1 MQQKDGITDKSTIN
15 DLVLLRSRIRYCI
28 SLRSDHYRL
37 LSFLL
42 FNIVILLGATVFC
55 FTDGYDT
62 YDTSMALLLLLF
74 WNVIMI
80 NFVN

>member
-1 MQQKDGITDKSTIN
+1 
-15 DLVLLRSRIRYCI
+15 
-28 SLRSDHYRL
+28 
-37 LSFLL
+37 L
-42 FNIVILLGATVFC
+42 FNIVILLRATVFC